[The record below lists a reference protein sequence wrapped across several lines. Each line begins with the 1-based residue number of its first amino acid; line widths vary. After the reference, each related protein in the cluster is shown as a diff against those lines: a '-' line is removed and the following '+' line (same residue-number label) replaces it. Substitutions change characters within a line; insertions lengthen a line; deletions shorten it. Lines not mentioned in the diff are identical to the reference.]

1 MQGRSALIRTVH
13 SSDTHPD
20 RCLCAG
26 VPGEVTAY
34 SSWVRRH
41 SEVSWASFLLIHSLS
56 PSADEGKI
64 HNALPWHLILDH

>member
-13 SSDTHPD
+13 SSVTHLD
-20 RCLCAG
+20 RCLCAC

-34 SSWVRRH
+34 SSWVRWH
-41 SEVSWASFLLIHSLS
+41 AEISWASFLLIHSLS

-64 HNALPWHLILDH
+64 HNASSWHLILDY